1 MPSFGRN
8 YVSLM
13 KNRPLVLVSWAQL
26 IRIFGRSQTWI
37 FLPVYLFNYRG
48 VQYDVIGLLFTLT
61 ALFSIPVSVYGGNL
75 CDKLGRRKVAL
86 MTMPFGILIFFMV
99 FLSAYLNLPTI
110 IFFIALISSE
120 PLFSIQWIVDNAI
133 ITDSVSEVQ
142 RTDAFSVTRIAGNL
156 GFSIG
161 PAVGGFLS
169 DFSLSYVFL
178 STFLMSFVELV
189 IYVMI
194 TETNKN
200 MVKERSSISFP
211 KSDKKFLAIA
221 LLMASI
227 WFVAGQWGTTLTLF
241 WTSFDKIPYATIGIL
256 YSLNGVFVV
265 LLQLPTNR
273 LMISIPDHVRMFI
286 GGMIYAISFFA
297 LSLFS
302 GFAFLVIDVFFLT
315 LGENTISPVTSSVVS
330 KIAPDD
336 KRGQYFGAFYLV
348 SGFVTPMAPLM
359 GTSLMQYFSYSPII
373 FWGII
378 AVIGTTI
385 SLFMLLIGGRI
396 ISQRTSS
403 PGGVQILDR

>member
-142 RTDAFSVTRIAGNL
+142 RTDAFSITRIAGNL

-178 STFLMSFVELV
+178 STLLMSFVELV

-200 MVKERSSISFP
+200 MVKERSSIAFP
-211 KSDKKFLAIA
+211 RSDKKFLAIA

-241 WTSFDKIPYATIGIL
+241 WTSFDRIPNVTIGIL
-256 YSLNGVFVV
+256 YSLNGLFVV

-273 LMISIPDHVRMFI
+273 MMINIPDHVRMFI
-286 GGMIYAISFFA
+286 GGMIYAVSFFA

-336 KRGQYFGAFYLV
+336 RRGQYFGAFYLV

-378 AVIGTTI
+378 AAIGTTI
-385 SLFMLLIGGRI
+385 SFFMLLIGGRI

-403 PGGVQILDR
+403 PGGVQILDK

>member
-142 RTDAFSVTRIAGNL
+142 RTDAFSITRIAGNL

-286 GGMIYAISFFA
+286 GGMIYAVSFFA

>member
-142 RTDAFSVTRIAGNL
+142 RTDAFSITRIAGNL

-178 STFLMSFVELV
+178 STLLMSFVELV
-189 IYVMI
+189 IYIMI

-200 MVKERSSISFP
+200 MAKERSSIAFP
-211 KSDKKFLAIA
+211 RSDKKFLAIA

-241 WTSFDKIPYATIGIL
+241 WTSFDRIPNVTIGIL
-256 YSLNGVFVV
+256 YSLNGLFVV

-273 LMISIPDHVRMFI
+273 MMINIPDHVRMFI
-286 GGMIYAISFFA
+286 GGMIYAVSFFA

-336 KRGQYFGAFYLV
+336 RRGQYFGAFYLV

-378 AVIGTTI
+378 AAIGTTI
-385 SLFMLLIGGRI
+385 SFFMLLIGGRI
-396 ISQRTSS
+396 ISQRTST
-403 PGGVQILDR
+403 PGGVQILDK

>member
-286 GGMIYAISFFA
+286 GGMIYAVSFFA